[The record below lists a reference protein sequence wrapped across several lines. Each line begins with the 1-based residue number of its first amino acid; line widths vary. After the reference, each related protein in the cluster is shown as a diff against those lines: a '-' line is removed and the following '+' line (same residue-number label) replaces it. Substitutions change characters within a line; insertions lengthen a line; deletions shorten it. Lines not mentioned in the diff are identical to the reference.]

1 MSMKLAAL
9 VSLVPFA
16 VLAFACGS
24 KDEEAKRPA
33 SGSGGSVGTGGSIG
47 VGGSAGGIVIGTG
60 GDTATGGS
68 VGSGGSAASAGTT
81 GEIPME
87 TADTIRGK
95 SCAGWSSEPELLPT
109 VLELVVDTS
118 YSMTFRTDSTNG
130 RTKWDITQEALYNAV
145 GELPATA
152 AVGVL
157 YYPGQETEEG
167 MEPRDVTACVN
178 TRGLIPIAPLGD
190 QNGPQRRLVL
200 QSVDDAEP
208 AGLTPTHN
216 AYDYALENGLRASE
230 ETGNRFMLLITD
242 GAPTMEYGCIGRS
255 QFPAATQPIIDEIF
269 GARQEG
275 IRTFII
281 GSPGS
286 EESVNGGDARPWLSR
301 AAALGGTARGGCT
314 VDGPNY
320 CHIDLS
326 QEADFAVALN
336 AALARILGQIVSC
349 SFELPPA
356 PPGQTLNQSQVN
368 VIYTPSSGADA
379 VLVGRNDDP
388 SCTDGWQMDAQGR
401 VTLCENTCN
410 VVRSDPGGTVELLFG
425 CDTQVDEPVK

>member
-1 MSMKLAAL
+1 MKLAAL
-9 VSLVPFA
+9 VSLVPVA
-16 VLAFACGS
+16 VLAFACGA
-24 KDEEAKRPA
+24 KDDEEAKRPA
-33 SGSGGSVGTGGSIG
+33 VGNGGSVGTGGSIG

-60 GDTATGGS
+60 GSDATGGT
-68 VGSGGSAASAGTT
+68 GGSAATAGTS

-109 VLELVVDTS
+109 VLQLVVDTS
-118 YSMTFRTDSTNG
+118 FSMTFRTDSTRG
-130 RTKWDITQEALYNAV
+130 RTKWDITQEALYAAV
-145 GELPATA
+145 GDMPATA

-157 YYPGQETEEG
+157 YYPGQDTDES
-167 MEPRDVTACVN
+167 MQARDVSECIN
-178 TRGLIPIAPLGD
+178 TNALIPIAPLGD
-190 QNGPQRRLVL
+190 QNAPQRERVL
-200 QSVDDAEP
+200 ESVEDAEP

-216 AYDYALENGLRASE
+216 AYDYALENGLRASR

-242 GAPTMEYGCIGRS
+242 GAPTLEWGCIGRS
-255 QFPAATQPIIDEIF
+255 QYEAPTQPIIDEIF
-269 GARQEG
+269 AARQEG

-286 EESVNGGDARPWLSR
+286 EEAVNGGDARPWLSR

-314 VDGPNY
+314 IDGPNY

-326 QEADFAVALN
+326 EEADFAVALN

-349 SFELPPA
+349 SFEIPPA
-356 PPGQTLNQSQVN
+356 PSGQTINLSQVN
-368 VIYTPSSGADA
+368 VIYTPSSGASA
-379 VLVGRNDDP
+379 ELVGRNDDP

-410 VVRSDPGGTVELLFG
+410 IVRADPGGTVELLFG
-425 CDTQVDEPVK
+425 CDTQVDDPVK

>member
-16 VLAFACGS
+16 LVAFACGA
-24 KDEEAKRPA
+24 KDDEGAKRPA
-33 SGSGGSVGTGGSIG
+33 TGSGGSVGTGGSVG
-47 VGGSAGGIVIGTG
+47 VGGSAGSIVIGTG
-60 GDTATGGS
+60 GSSATGGS
-68 VGSGGSAASAGTT
+68 GGSSAAAGTS

-87 TADTIRGK
+87 TADSIRGK

-109 VLELVVDTS
+109 VLQLVVDTS
-118 YSMTFRTDSTNG
+118 YSMTFRTDSTRG
-130 RTKWDITQEALYNAV
+130 RTKWDITQEALYAAV
-145 GELPATA
+145 GDLPATA

-157 YYPGQETEEG
+157 YYPGQDTTES
-167 MEPRDVTACVN
+167 MQARDVTQCIN
-178 TRGLIPIAPLGD
+178 TNALIPIAPLGD
-190 QNGPQRRLVL
+190 QNAPQRERVL
-200 QSVDDAEP
+200 ASVEDAEP

-216 AYDYALENGLRASE
+216 AYHYALQNGLRASN

-242 GAPTMEYGCIGRS
+242 GAPTLEWGCIGRS
-255 QFPAATQPIIDEIF
+255 QYEAPTQPIIDEIF
-269 GARQEG
+269 DARQEG

-286 EESVNGGDARPWLSR
+286 EEAVNGGDARPWLSR

-356 PPGQTLNQSQVN
+356 PAGQTLNLSQVN

-379 VLVGRNDDP
+379 ELVGRNDDP

-410 VVRSDPGGTVELLFG
+410 LVRSDPGGTVELLFG